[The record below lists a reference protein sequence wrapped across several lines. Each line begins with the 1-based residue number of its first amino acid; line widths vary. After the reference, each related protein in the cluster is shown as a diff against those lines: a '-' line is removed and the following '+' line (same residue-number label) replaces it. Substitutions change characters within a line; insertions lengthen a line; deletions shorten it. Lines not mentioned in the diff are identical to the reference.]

1 MFDFHI
7 HSRVSFDGHDTGRAL
22 AQAALD
28 AGLKEICF
36 TDHLDYD
43 PTGQMGDLTFRT
55 EVYNAEYDRLSLPG
69 LTIRRGV
76 EFGLTRIIRR
86 SSGKTLPGV
95 PLTLSSAPSILWTG
109 LTCILSRSGRG
120 RPFTRWSSGIWR
132 KRWPV
137 FRFMRIST
145 YWHI

>member
-28 AGLKEICF
+28 AGLKGICF

-55 EVYNAEYDRLSLPG
+55 EDYNAEYDHLSLPG
-69 LTIRRGV
+69 LTC
-76 EFGLTRIIRR
+76 LLYT
-86 SSGKTLPGV
+86 S
-95 PLTLSSAPSILWTG
+95 PSP
-109 LTCILSRSGRG
+109 RD
-120 RPFTRWSSGIWR
+120 
-132 KRWPV
+132 
-137 FRFMRIST
+137 
-145 YWHI
+145 